1 MIPEPGTF
9 MYDTASTIYIQ
20 KIVWFTVN
28 PCCWL
33 AFSENVFGA
42 FAGRTKS
49 GTFVDSF
56 VDVMVFLKDW
66 GYGNVGGVR
75 RWRGG
80 TRGGWIGLLLELWE
94 GKGNEVKRQEEL
106 CGLQE
111 GYLACQSIKDISISR
126 HLFIAPRGGDLC
138 HFLTDMLKPVKQR
151 SKTTHAPSN
160 RPEEKPR
167 VTCVRS

>member
-33 AFSENVFGA
+33 AFLENVFGA

-80 TRGGWIGLLLELWE
+80 IRGGWIGLLLELWE

-126 HLFIAPRGGDLC
+126 HLFTAPRGGDLC